1 MDATHWSGVC
11 VVRVVITAL
20 AYGAAHTCISKCMWY
35 MGCVSV
41 WEHWAYEW
49 LDARQE
55 RRTRTHTLR
64 PASVKNEKHEER
76 KAKWKK
82 KHKSSEECVE
92 NHEKFLFDALPFSL
106 HQRCPAMDPTC
117 VFISFVGGHT
127 KRVCWSARMLCRRGR
142 RDRRIH
148 RQRRTDTHETRGLLM
163 SSH

>member
-82 KHKSSEECVE
+82 KTQIIRRMRRKSREIPFRCSSFLAPSTVSGNGSDVCVYLFRWRAHKESLLVCADAVSPWSSR
-92 NHEKFLFDALPFSL
+92 PS
-106 HQRCPAMDPTC
+106 
-117 VFISFVGGHT
+117 HT
-127 KRVCWSARMLCRRGR
+127 SATPHRHTRSTRVA
-142 RDRRIH
+142 D
-148 RQRRTDTHETRGLLM
+148 E
-163 SSH
+163 